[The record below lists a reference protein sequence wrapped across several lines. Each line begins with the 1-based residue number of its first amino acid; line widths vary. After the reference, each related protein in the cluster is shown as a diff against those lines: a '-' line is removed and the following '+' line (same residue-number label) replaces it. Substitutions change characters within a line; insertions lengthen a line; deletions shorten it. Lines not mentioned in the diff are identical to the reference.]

1 MSRRKV
7 TALALIAAGALVF
20 TPVTIPSTRAAAVT
34 DDAQP
39 RTLAAQRD
47 DAQSGGDA
55 QPRIPQDPATASDVD
70 GYASDDTPTTIIVQ
84 LEEGDVGIPWDKRV
98 FGLSTD
104 TKHAEMKARI
114 ESEVDRVAPGS
125 AVTVLREYSHALDGF
140 ALEAPASSLEAI
152 RATEGVKAAFV
163 EQTYDP
169 TTISEEADDAVLTA
183 IDPSVLNSSTLEMI
197 RANQTSLKGDRQVI
211 EIIDT
216 GLVIGHAAF
225 AGSMDGVDV
234 RMSQADVEALTSKLP
249 HGKGGR
255 YVSKKI
261 PFVYD
266 YADEDDNPN
275 PGYIF
280 NSLHGTHVAG
290 IAAANAP
297 ELRGVAPNA
306 QIIAAKVAGD
316 GSGIQDRAV
325 LDALDDA
332 LILKPDIINL
342 SLVRGGGMSSE
353 AGSVYDGVLKAL
365 TDEGITV
372 NVCAGNEGSA
382 AYGTLN
388 GSAAPYATEPDTST
402 VTEPGS
408 FKPSLTVA
416 SVDNVLALPY
426 LTYEGQRIFY
436 RAAVDWDD
444 QAKADLRAI
453 PEGTYRVIDA
463 GAGDASTLERLVAD
477 NQGDLSDVILL
488 ENGGGNGEYNNKISA
503 WRQVSAAESLSARPA
518 ALMLGD
524 PDQGVVPYA
533 AIIDE
538 HATLPTVT
546 ITNKDHDTLAEALR
560 SSASGSVTITLTY
573 SDQVPVTDMPMVY
586 PTSSWGVSP
595 DLTLKPEITAPGG
608 NVVSA
613 GYLDQ
618 YVRMTGTSQASPHVA
633 GVAALVRERIASDP
647 LFARMSHAEKDA
659 VVANILMGT
668 AHPLQDVEQRNGT
681 YYSPRR
687 VGAGLVDAVAATTTA
702 VYPTVEGASDPSRPK
717 ADLGDGTQGWSFTVR
732 LTNLSGDDH
741 TYTLGGQALSE
752 ITENG
757 YFTQHSKNWANQG
770 ISLVFSANAL
780 RVPARSSASVTVTV
794 TPQAEFASYAA
805 ANAPK
810 GTFIDGA
817 VTFASADG
825 APDLTVPYM
834 GFYGSWGD
842 PSVFDAQGSDFHA
855 DRSSLINL
863 ATRAPLD
870 EPRVGLDGAR
880 YVVSRSPLP
889 GAPTSIAPRTVLL
902 RNVPVVTYTYKNE
915 AGTVVRSYTR
925 HRARK
930 YPFDGTAE
938 VPDTVDAQADTAE
951 TPHTD
956 AAVFD
961 GFDAS
966 GTELPDGPYT
976 LTIEAA
982 SDGPS
987 STTHRQSYELMLDT
1001 QAPVVTTLDVRDD
1014 AGERT
1019 LVIDITDSSPLAGYG
1034 FSAITESEPA
1044 YSVTEG
1050 LTDAHQDDGTYTSHY
1065 EIAWKDLPESLTA
1078 TNPAALTLYAW
1089 DAGKNRTTAH
1099 VNLAGIPMTALSL
1112 TPQSSS
1118 LIVGQ
1123 TTTLRADYEPANA
1136 TVTGLVWSSSNE
1148 AVATV
1153 DDQGHVRAVGTGSA
1167 TITAADTTQSSVSAS
1182 AQVSVR
1188 AVSSWTGIELST
1200 SSLTLQAGQA
1210 ATVEAFLASTF
1221 KGRTVTWKLV
1231 PASLGTVTPS
1241 RDTLSATVTASSTE
1255 GSGTLRATVSN
1266 RYGRARS
1273 VSIPVT
1279 IEGEASRDFVIDA
1292 SGVLTS
1298 YEGSSP
1304 DVTIPDTVTVIAP
1317 SAFDKARRVIRSV
1330 RIPASV
1336 REIQAD
1342 AFASTALTSVTFD
1355 DTRDYPSQLTTV
1367 GERAFAST
1375 ALTSIVLPGA
1385 VTTIGARAFDGAMSL
1400 TELEIPDSV
1409 QYSGGLANTGLE
1421 TVEFGTQIR
1430 KISSRGTSLTAPQH
1444 LIVRGGVQG
1453 VVDYEESASD
1463 TSLMSAF
1470 FGEGITDITL
1480 SGSFPRVLVLPSTTT
1495 QFALYSYL
1503 LGGRPDDI
1511 DVYVADAQGS
1521 PAWATAENTLRQA
1534 RLDTARIHRYTPA
1547 TVTVSGVGIT
1557 EADDGYELSASVGT
1571 PTQITASVTGG
1582 VPGGYQM
1589 RATQVSAD
1597 GTETPVLDW
1606 ADMTANADS
1615 ASALLSWNPSS
1626 SDTTLRIEVRDAT
1639 HLRHPV
1645 TVALAGSPQPDPTP
1659 QVGSW
1664 SHNGSCWSYRYADGT
1679 VERSSTLT
1687 IDAQVYRFGANGCAK
1702 TGWVLDGDSW
1712 YYHSSTGAQQSGW
1725 LTLGTDTYYLDPTT
1739 GAMATGWITDG
1750 GAWYYLQ
1757 PGTGAMATGWVRIG
1771 WKWYHF
1777 SDTGQLL

>member
-1 MSRRKV
+1 
-7 TALALIAAGALVF
+7 
-20 TPVTIPSTRAAAVT
+20 
-34 DDAQP
+34 
-39 RTLAAQRD
+39 
-47 DAQSGGDA
+47 
-55 QPRIPQDPATASDVD
+55 
-70 GYASDDTPTTIIVQ
+70 
-84 LEEGDVGIPWDKRV
+84 
-98 FGLSTD
+98 
-104 TKHAEMKARI
+104 
-114 ESEVDRVAPGS
+114 
-125 AVTVLREYSHALDGF
+125 
-140 ALEAPASSLEAI
+140 
-152 RATEGVKAAFV
+152 
-163 EQTYDP
+163 
-169 TTISEEADDAVLTA
+169 
-183 IDPSVLNSSTLEMI
+183 
-197 RANQTSLKGDRQVI
+197 
-211 EIIDT
+211 
-216 GLVIGHAAF
+216 
-225 AGSMDGVDV
+225 
-234 RMSQADVEALTSKLP
+234 
-249 HGKGGR
+249 
-255 YVSKKI
+255 
-261 PFVYD
+261 
-266 YADEDDNPN
+266 
-275 PGYIF
+275 
-280 NSLHGTHVAG
+280 
-290 IAAANAP
+290 
-297 ELRGVAPNA
+297 
-306 QIIAAKVAGD
+306 
-316 GSGIQDRAV
+316 
-325 LDALDDA
+325 
-332 LILKPDIINL
+332 
-342 SLVRGGGMSSE
+342 MSSE

-488 ENGGGNGEYNNKISA
+488 ENGGGNGEYNNEISA

-647 LFARMSHAEKDA
+647 LFARMSHADKDA

-794 TPQAEFASYAA
+794 TPQAEFASYTA

-817 VTFASADG
+817 VTFASTDG

-880 YVVSRSPLP
+880 YVVSRSTLP

-902 RNVPVVTYTYKNE
+902 RNVPVVTYTYRNE

-938 VPDTVDAQADTAE
+938 VPDTVDAQVDTAE
-951 TPHTD
+951 NPHAD

-966 GTELPDGPYT
+966 GNQLPDGPYT

-987 STTHRQSYELMLDT
+987 STTHQQSYELMLDT
-1001 QAPVVTTLDVRDD
+1001 QAPAVTTLDVRDD

-1034 FSAITESEPA
+1034 FSAITENEPA

-1050 LTDAHQDDGTYTSHY
+1050 LTDVHQDDGTYTSHY

-1078 TNPAALTLYAW
+1078 TNPTALTLYAW

-1148 AVATV
+1148 AVATA

-1167 TITAADTTQSSVSAS
+1167 TITAADATQSSVSAS

-1200 SSLTLQAGQA
+1200 SSLTLQPGQS
-1210 ATVEAFLASTF
+1210 ATVEAFLASAF

-1255 GSGTLRATVSN
+1255 GSGTLRTTVRN
-1266 RYGRARS
+1266 RYGRSRS

-1279 IEGEASRDFVIDA
+1279 IEGKAARDFVIDA

-1317 SAFDKARRVIRSV
+1317 SAFDKARQVIRSV

-1385 VTTIGARAFDGAMSL
+1385 VTTIGAHAFDGAMSL

-1421 TVEFGTQIR
+1421 TVEFGMQIR

-1480 SGSFPRVLVLPSTTT
+1480 SGSLPSVVVLPSTTT

-1521 PAWATAENTLRQA
+1521 PAWATAENALLEA

-1547 TVTVSGVGIT
+1547 TVTVSGAGIT

-1589 RATQVSAD
+1589 RATQVGAD
-1597 GTETPVLDW
+1597 GTETRVLDW

-1615 ASALLSWNPSS
+1615 ASALLSWNPTS

-1687 IDAQVYRFGANGCAK
+1687 IDAQVYRFDANGCAK

-1739 GAMATGWITDG
+1739 GAMATGWFTDG

>member
-1 MSRRKV
+1 
-7 TALALIAAGALVF
+7 
-20 TPVTIPSTRAAAVT
+20 
-34 DDAQP
+34 
-39 RTLAAQRD
+39 
-47 DAQSGGDA
+47 
-55 QPRIPQDPATASDVD
+55 
-70 GYASDDTPTTIIVQ
+70 
-84 LEEGDVGIPWDKRV
+84 
-98 FGLSTD
+98 
-104 TKHAEMKARI
+104 
-114 ESEVDRVAPGS
+114 
-125 AVTVLREYSHALDGF
+125 
-140 ALEAPASSLEAI
+140 
-152 RATEGVKAAFV
+152 
-163 EQTYDP
+163 
-169 TTISEEADDAVLTA
+169 
-183 IDPSVLNSSTLEMI
+183 
-197 RANQTSLKGDRQVI
+197 
-211 EIIDT
+211 
-216 GLVIGHAAF
+216 
-225 AGSMDGVDV
+225 
-234 RMSQADVEALTSKLP
+234 
-249 HGKGGR
+249 
-255 YVSKKI
+255 
-261 PFVYD
+261 
-266 YADEDDNPN
+266 
-275 PGYIF
+275 
-280 NSLHGTHVAG
+280 
-290 IAAANAP
+290 
-297 ELRGVAPNA
+297 
-306 QIIAAKVAGD
+306 
-316 GSGIQDRAV
+316 
-325 LDALDDA
+325 
-332 LILKPDIINL
+332 
-342 SLVRGGGMSSE
+342 
-353 AGSVYDGVLKAL
+353 
-365 TDEGITV
+365 
-372 NVCAGNEGSA
+372 
-382 AYGTLN
+382 
-388 GSAAPYATEPDTST
+388 
-402 VTEPGS
+402 
-408 FKPSLTVA
+408 
-416 SVDNVLALPY
+416 
-426 LTYEGQRIFY
+426 
-436 RAAVDWDD
+436 
-444 QAKADLRAI
+444 
-453 PEGTYRVIDA
+453 
-463 GAGDASTLERLVAD
+463 
-477 NQGDLSDVILL
+477 
-488 ENGGGNGEYNNKISA
+488 
-503 WRQVSAAESLSARPA
+503 
-518 ALMLGD
+518 
-524 PDQGVVPYA
+524 
-533 AIIDE
+533 
-538 HATLPTVT
+538 
-546 ITNKDHDTLAEALR
+546 
-560 SSASGSVTITLTY
+560 
-573 SDQVPVTDMPMVY
+573 
-586 PTSSWGVSP
+586 
-595 DLTLKPEITAPGG
+595 
-608 NVVSA
+608 
-613 GYLDQ
+613 
-618 YVRMTGTSQASPHVA
+618 
-633 GVAALVRERIASDP
+633 
-647 LFARMSHAEKDA
+647 
-659 VVANILMGT
+659 
-668 AHPLQDVEQRNGT
+668 
-681 YYSPRR
+681 
-687 VGAGLVDAVAATTTA
+687 
-702 VYPTVEGASDPSRPK
+702 
-717 ADLGDGTQGWSFTVR
+717 
-732 LTNLSGDDH
+732 
-741 TYTLGGQALSE
+741 
-752 ITENG
+752 
-757 YFTQHSKNWANQG
+757 
-770 ISLVFSANAL
+770 
-780 RVPARSSASVTVTV
+780 
-794 TPQAEFASYAA
+794 
-805 ANAPK
+805 
-810 GTFIDGA
+810 
-817 VTFASADG
+817 
-825 APDLTVPYM
+825 M

-863 ATRAPLD
+863 ATHAPLD

-880 YVVSRSPLP
+880 YVVSRSTLP
-889 GAPTSIAPRTVLL
+889 GAPTSVAPRTVLL
-902 RNVPVVTYTYKNE
+902 RNVPVVTYTYRNE

-938 VPDTVDAQADTAE
+938 VPDTVDAQVDTAE
-951 TPHTD
+951 NPHAD

-966 GTELPDGPYT
+966 GNQLPDGPYT

-987 STTHRQSYELMLDT
+987 STTHQQSYELMLDT

-1034 FSAITESEPA
+1034 FSAITENEPA

-1050 LTDAHQDDGTYTSHY
+1050 LTDVHQDDGTYTSHY

-1078 TNPAALTLYAW
+1078 TNPTALTLYAW

-1167 TITAADTTQSSVSAS
+1167 TITAADPTQSSVSAS

-1200 SSLTLQAGQA
+1200 SSLTLQPGQE
-1210 ATVEAFLASTF
+1210 ATVEAFLASAF

-1255 GSGTLRATVSN
+1255 GSGTLRATVRN

-1273 VSIPVT
+1273 VSIPVA
-1279 IEGEASRDFVIDA
+1279 IEGEAARDFVIDA

-1317 SAFDKARRVIRSV
+1317 SAFDKARQVIRSV

-1342 AFASTALTSVTFD
+1342 AFASTALTSVSFD

-1385 VTTIGARAFDGAMSL
+1385 VTTIGAHAFDGAMSL

-1480 SGSFPRVLVLPSTTT
+1480 SGSFPRVVVLPSTTT

-1547 TVTVSGVGIT
+1547 TVTVSGAGIT

-1589 RATQVSAD
+1589 RAAQVGAD
-1597 GTETPVLDW
+1597 GTETPMLDW

-1615 ASALLSWNPSS
+1615 ASALLSWNPTS

-1645 TVALAGSPQPDPTP
+1645 TVALAGSPQPVPTP

-1739 GAMATGWITDG
+1739 GAMATGWFTDR